1 LAPAP
6 GAPGTP
12 PPPPP
17 TGKKGR
23 PVAPSGSGNEIDNI
37 LLVCR
42 SVNLD
47 RIKADAHTII
57 AEAVAEELRSQT
69 NYFVPDGTKVIGEIT
84 SVDVTN
90 LTFTF
95 NVAVKLAHPV
105 KL

>member
-1 LAPAP
+1 
-6 GAPGTP
+6 
-12 PPPPP
+12 
-17 TGKKGR
+17 
-23 PVAPSGSGNEIDNI
+23 
-37 LLVCR
+37 
-42 SVNLD
+42 VNLD

-84 SVDVTN
+84 GVDVTN

-95 NVAVKLAHPV
+95 NVAVKLARPV